1 MKDFGT
7 DFRLLDDDVVF
18 TPDGDIEIICGP
30 ACVAQDIDQELKTAV
45 GRLVWDKAAG
55 SSMMLMLNDSLSDRQ
70 AVITELQRVA
80 AADRR
85 VDPISVA
92 ARQLDDKRFRLQFR
106 PMDAV
111 TTAVLEYDLS
121 KGNI

>member
-1 MKDFGT
+1 MRDFGT

-30 ACVAQDIDQELKTAV
+30 ATVAQDIDQELKIAV
-45 GRLVWDKAAG
+45 GRLVWDKSAG
-55 SSMMLMLNDSLSDRQ
+55 SSMMLMLNDSGSDPQ
-70 AVITELQRVA
+70 AVIAELERVA

-121 KGNI
+121 KGNL

>member
-18 TPDGDIEIICGP
+18 TPDGDIEIICGH
-30 ACVAQDIDQELKTAV
+30 AAVAQDIDQELKTAV
-45 GRLVWDKAAG
+45 DRLVWDKAAG
-55 SSMMLMLNDSLSDRQ
+55 SSMMLMLNDSGSDPQ
-70 AVITELQRVA
+70 AVIAELERVA
-80 AADRR
+80 AADQR

-92 ARQLDDKRFRLQFR
+92 ARQLDEKRFRLQFR
-106 PMDAV
+106 SMDAV

-121 KGNI
+121 RGNI